1 VLFARA
7 GTLLAP
13 MLTAVLLVMVSALA
27 VYLCFKALN
36 VVQPWY
42 ESLKVRWVC

>member
-1 VLFARA
+1 MLFARA
-7 GTLLAP
+7 RTLLAP
-13 MLTAVLLVMVSALA
+13 VLLVMVSALT
-27 VYLCFKALN
+27 VYLFFKALN